1 MIATVLPLALVVGL
15 SPLPILPAVLLL
27 LTPRARVNGPAYLA
41 AWLVGLTALTAAAW
55 WLAGLADPSEP
66 TDEGIGWIQVA
77 TGAIFLVMAAVKWL
91 RRPAP
96 GQAKAAPKWMAALD
110 SYSPAQAARLGA
122 LLACAN
128 PKNLAMA
135 MAAGAEIAV
144 LADGAGATTGGIVG
158 FVLIGSL
165 GVGTPV
171 LLHAVLG
178 ERSAPALDRSRD
190 WLQRNGTALSVG
202 VLGILGVLL
211 LLGGLPSAL

>member
-1 MIATVLPLALVVGL
+1 MIGTVLPLALVVGL
-15 SPLPILPAVLLL
+15 SPVGILPAVLLL

-41 AWLVGLTALTAAAW
+41 AWLAGLTALTAVSA
-55 WLAGLADPSEP
+55 WLAHLADPGAP
-66 TDEGIGWIQVA
+66 TDEGIGWIQVV

-96 GQAKAAPKWMAALD
+96 GQVKATPKWMAALD
-110 SYSPAQAARLGA
+110 SYSPAQSARLGA

-135 MAAGAEIAV
+135 VAAGAEIAV
-144 LADGAGATTGGIVG
+144 LSDGTAATVWGIVA

-165 GVGTPV
+165 GVGAPV

-178 ERSAPALDRSRD
+178 DRTAPTLDRSRV
-190 WLQRNGTALSVG
+190 WLQRNATVLSAG
-202 VLGILGVLL
+202 VLAILGVLL